1 MCTYMYICLPPVYA
15 VHATQLTNIITTAR
29 PGLFCLYTSLFCL
42 GTACCAG
49 LLLENT
55 AVFK

>member
-1 MCTYMYICLPPVYA
+1 MFASGICCAY
-15 VHATQLTNIITTAR
+15 ATQLTDTNIITTAR